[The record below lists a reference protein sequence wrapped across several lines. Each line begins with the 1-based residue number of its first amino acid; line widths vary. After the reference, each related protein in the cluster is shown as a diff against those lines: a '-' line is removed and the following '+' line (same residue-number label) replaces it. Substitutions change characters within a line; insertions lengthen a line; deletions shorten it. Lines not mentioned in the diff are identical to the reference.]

1 MKVLE
6 LKIPPIVLVAIVAA
20 CMWAVS
26 RIWPSLSFTILGAT
40 WLSSG
45 IAVVGVCI
53 ILLGILE
60 FISVGT
66 TMDPRVPDR
75 STSLVVRGIY
85 RHSRNPMYVGFLL
98 VLCAWGLYLSSA
110 LSLLFLPVF
119 IAYMNRFQII
129 PEERYMRDK
138 FAEEYTKYTSEV
150 RRWV

>member
-1 MKVLE
+1 
-6 LKIPPIVLVAIVAA
+6 
-20 CMWAVS
+20 
-26 RIWPSLSFTILGAT
+26 
-40 WLSSG
+40 
-45 IAVVGVCI
+45 
-53 ILLGILE
+53 
-60 FISVGT
+60 
-66 TMDPRVPDR
+66 MDPRVPDR

-98 VLCAWGLYLSSA
+98 VLCAWSLYLGSA

-129 PEERYMRDK
+129 PEECYMRDK